1 MKNYNKIAIP
11 DLECSFLGL
20 DCYVYIIDLFSEN
33 LRFKKIYDLLSESE
47 KDKVS
52 LIKSKEKKHL
62 FLMKKGIVRKILSHY
77 IDLKPH
83 EITYRYNNYGK
94 PYLAGEDNIYFN
106 ISHSGKYLAI
116 AISKENEVGI
126 DIQIY
131 KNTDKIYYAMNS
143 VFTYEEKQFVLNEV
157 EEEQIFKFTYI
168 WSRKE
173 AFCKCIGKG
182 LLLNL
187 KDIPVIERF
196 SVYKEVTYLLNTKC
210 KKNEYSCSIAIQR

>member
-1 MKNYNKIAIP
+1 IS
-11 DLECSFLGL
+11 DFECSFWGVG
-20 DCYVYIIDLFSEN
+20 CYVYIIDLFSES
-33 LRFKKIYDLLSESE
+33 LMLKEIYDLLSDSE
-47 KDKVS
+47 KDKAGF
-52 LIKSKEKKHL
+52 IKSKEKKYL

-77 IDLKPH
+77 TDLKPH

-94 PYLAGEDNIYFN
+94 PYLADEDNIYFN

-116 AISKENEVGI
+116 AISRENEVGI
-126 DIQIY
+126 DIQVY
-131 KNTDKIYYAMNS
+131 KNTDNFYYAMNS
-143 VFTYEEKQFVLNEV
+143 VFTYEEKQFVLNEI

-187 KDIPVIERF
+187 KDISVMEKN
-196 SVYKEVTYLLNTKC
+196 SVYKGVTYLLNTKC
-210 KKNEYSCSIAIQR
+210 KKD